1 MTSRASFIFTSDR
14 SRIDLDAAYDLLVDT
29 HWAGTLS
36 CAVLHRAAT
45 NSLCFGVLDGQRL
58 AGFAR
63 VITDHATIAYL
74 TDVVVHADL
83 RGQGLGEWLM
93 ERILESPELKGLRR
107 ITLLT
112 RDAESLYRRLGFEGG
127 AGSLVYME
135 RRT

>member
-1 MTSRASFIFTSDR
+1 MTSRGSFIFTSDR

-36 CAVLHRAAT
+36 REVLQRAAA
-45 NSLCFGVLDGQRL
+45 NSLCFGVLQGGRL

-63 VITDHATIAYL
+63 VITDHATFAYL
-74 TDVVVHADL
+74 TDVVVHAEL
-83 RGQGLGEWLM
+83 RGQGVGQWFM
-93 ERILESPELKGLRR
+93 ERILDSPELKGLRR

-112 RDAESLYRRLGFEGG
+112 RDAESLYRRLGFERGVG
-127 AGSLVYME
+127 PLVYME

>member
-1 MTSRASFIFTSDR
+1 MRPIFTSDR

-36 CAVLHRAAT
+36 REVLQRAAA

-63 VITDHATIAYL
+63 VITDHATFAYL
-74 TDVVVHADL
+74 TDVVVQADL
-83 RGQGLGEWLM
+83 RGQGLGKWFM
-93 ERILESPELKGLRR
+93 ERILESPELRGLRR

-112 RDAESLYRRLGFEGG
+112 RDAESLYRRLGF
-127 AGSLVYME
+127 
-135 RRT
+135 

>member
-36 CAVLHRAAT
+36 RAVLHRAAT

-83 RGQGLGEWLM
+83 RGQGLGQWFM

-112 RDAESLYRRLGFEGG
+112 RDAESLYRRLGIERG